1 MPKEIIV
8 KYFDIKEYNIEMLS
22 CFSKLI
28 PLRFEKCSSY
38 LSEKSKLQCIL
49 AGILIYQNMGDIE
62 SKLKYNKYG
71 KPYLEEEKKCF
82 NISHS
87 GDYVVFVKDEKNI
100 GIDIERI
107 SERNLDIIKY
117 AFNEKEIELI
127 DGDIK
132 KLTKLWTI
140 KESVYKASG
149 IDKYLDF
156 KNINTSKETEV
167 DYEGNSYN
175 IIGQEVDGCYMS
187 VATIDKYENIDMIK
201 ETITNL

>member
-62 SKLKYNKYG
+62 SKIKYNKYG
-71 KPYLEEEKKCF
+71 KPYLEEEKKYF

-117 AFNEKEIELI
+117 AFNDKEIGLI

-149 IDKYLDF
+149 VDKYLDF
-156 KNINTSKETEV
+156 KSIDTKKETEV
-167 DYEGNSYN
+167 VYEGDFYH
-175 IIGQEVDGCYMS
+175 IISKEIDGCFLS
-187 VATIDKYENIDMIK
+187 IASLK
-201 ETITNL
+201 EYGEVVFEREALL